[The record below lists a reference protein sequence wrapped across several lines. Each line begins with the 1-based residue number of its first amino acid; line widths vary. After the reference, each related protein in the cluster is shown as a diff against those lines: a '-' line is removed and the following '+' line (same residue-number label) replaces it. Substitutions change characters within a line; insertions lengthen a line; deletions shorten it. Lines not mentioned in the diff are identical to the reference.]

1 MHLDLVGVLYLM
13 TYLLPALVG
22 GYQLLWFFFVVF
34 KFRMDF
40 FSAQQKM
47 VEIPLAEVTCRAIYK
62 TLCLFVSPSSKT
74 LTLVSFNSKEAC
86 YGGIR

>member
-34 KFRMDF
+34 KFRMHFF
-40 FSAQQKM
+40 FSGLQKI
-47 VEIPLAEVTCRAIYK
+47 VEIPLAEVTVCIHGI
-62 TLCLFVSPSSKT
+62 FVRISPST
-74 LTLVSFNSKEAC
+74 
-86 YGGIR
+86 R